1 MYLLLPTTTTSIV
14 ASVLVRPSPIG
25 QLCSIDIVITMYFF
39 ICNSEAE
46 KFNFNVLKS
55 IYLWWAN

>member
-39 ICNSEAE
+39 ICNSEVE
-46 KFNFNVLKS
+46 NFNFNF
-55 IYLWWAN
+55 